1 MDKHTQASMPGI
13 KTYHTVSIKTVLMVN
28 PTVPGVWTTSSQGTP
43 ADPLLLCVSTSEYTS
58 SNPDLLLV
66 IFQVTGVSLLP
77 PLGIAIAVI
86 ITFYCYRIHRQQK
99 LSPAWDS
106 GKPRKLM
113 EFSEHLA
120 IILEDDRSDISSTC
134 ANNINHNTELL
145 PIELDTLVGK
155 GRFAEVY
162 KAKLKQN
169 TSE

>member
-1 MDKHTQASMPGI
+1 M
-13 KTYHTVSIKTVLMVN
+13 
-28 PTVPGVWTTSSQGTP
+28 
-43 ADPLLLCVSTSEYTS
+43 
-58 SNPDLLLV
+58 LLV

-86 ITFYCYRIHRQQK
+86 VTFYCYRIHRQQK

-169 TSE
+169 TSEQFETVAGPWLCVVSQGRYVSPYTAIAYGFLRRQPCG